1 MRRVIAAAWSLPRLL
16 LIGLVRAYRLV
27 LSPWLG
33 QSCRFE
39 PTCSRYAIAALE
51 RHGAVAGSAYA
62 GWRILRCNPWC
73 AGGCDPVP
81 DNKPWERARASPCT
95 PAASGLFTGL
105 LHPDSGAGPIAVRP
119 AAPAAEEPTLSKT
132 PS

>member
-1 MRRVIAAAWSLPRLL
+1 MRRVSAAAWRAPRLA
-16 LIGLVRAYRLV
+16 LIALVRAYRLL

-33 QSCRFE
+33 NSCRFE

-51 RHGAVAGSAYA
+51 RHGAVAGSLYA
-62 GWRILRCNPWC
+62 SWRVVRCNPWC

-81 DNKPWERARASPCT
+81 DNKPWDRAKAPPSARA
-95 PAASGLFTGL
+95 AAGLFTGL
-105 LHPDSGAGPIAVRP
+105 RAPDSSAA
-119 AAPAAEEPTLSKT
+119 AAPAAAADPTLSKT

>member
-1 MRRVIAAAWSLPRLL
+1 VRRLIDAAWHAPRVL
-16 LIGLVRAYRLV
+16 LIGLVRAYRLL

-62 GWRILRCNPWC
+62 GWRLLRCNPWC
-73 AGGCDPVP
+73 EGGCDPVP
-81 DNKPWERARASPCT
+81 DNAPWVRAKASPSAP
-95 PAASGLFTGL
+95 PAAGLFTGL
-105 LHPDSGAGPIAVRP
+105 LPTDSGDGATAVRP
-119 AAPAAEEPTLSKT
+119 AAVAAADPTLSKT

>member
-1 MRRVIAAAWSLPRLL
+1 VRRVIAAAWRAPRAL
-16 LIGLVRAYRLV
+16 LIGLVRAYRLL

-62 GWRILRCNPWC
+62 GWRLLRCNPWC
-73 AGGCDPVP
+73 EGGCDPVP
-81 DNKPWERARASPCT
+81 DNKPWERAAASPSAS
-95 PAASGLFTGL
+95 AAAGLFTGL
-105 LHPDSGAGPIAVRP
+105 LPPDPGAGATADRL
-119 AAPAAEEPTLSKT
+119 AAPAAVDTTLSKT